1 MIRAVT
7 AFGKNDL
14 KNVGRDSLL
23 LQVMLIPFLF
33 VVPVRLLV
41 PPIESYLENSFG
53 LDLAPYY
60 PLILSFL
67 FVLNIPLLFGAVTGF
82 LILDERDDDT
92 LTALRVTPVS
102 MANYAGYRMVAAGLM
117 SSLYILLTL
126 PLTGLFPT
134 SVLPDLVPVALVAGL
149 FSVFIGLFLAAF
161 ASNKVEGLAFMKGV
175 GWLMIGPL
183 VAYFVP
189 RGWELLFGILP
200 TYWPAK
206 AFWVAG
212 EGGNYWPYLFVGAVY
227 TLLLVVLLLSQFQ
240 KRLSR

>member
-1 MIRAVT
+1 MMRAVT

-23 LQVMLIPFLF
+23 LQVMLVPFLF
-33 VVPVRLLV
+33 VVSVRLLI
-41 PPIESYLENSFG
+41 PPVESYLQNSFG
-53 LDLAPYY
+53 FELAPYY
-60 PLILSFL
+60 PLILSFF

-102 MANYAGYRMVAAGLM
+102 MTSYAGYRMFAAVLI

-126 PLTGLFPT
+126 PLTGLMPT
-134 SVLPDLVPVALVAGL
+134 SVLPDLIPVALVAGL

-183 VAYFVP
+183 AAYFVP
-189 RGWELLFGILP
+189 GRWELLFGILP

-212 EGGNYWPYLFVGAVY
+212 EGGSYWPYLLVGALY
-227 TLLLVVLLLSQFQ
+227 ALLLVVLLLGQFQ

>member
-1 MIRAVT
+1 MMRAVT

-23 LQVMLIPFLF
+23 LQVMLVPFLF

-41 PPIESYLENSFG
+41 PPIESYLQSSFG
-53 LDLAPYY
+53 FDLAPYY
-60 PLILSFL
+60 PLILSFF
-67 FVLNIPLLFGAVTGF
+67 FVLNIPLLFGALTGF

-102 MANYAGYRMVAAGLM
+102 MTSYAGYRVLAAVTM
-117 SSLYILLTL
+117 SFLYILLTL
-126 PLTGLFPT
+126 PLTGLV
-134 SVLPDLVPVALVAGL
+134 SASLLPDLIPVALIAGL
-149 FSVFIGLFLAAF
+149 FSVFVGLFLAAF

-183 VAYFVP
+183 AAYFVP
-189 RGWELLFGILP
+189 GRWELLFGVLP
-200 TYWPAK
+200 TYWPAR

-212 EGGNYWPYLFVGAVY
+212 EGGNYWPYLLVGAAY
-227 TLLLVVLLLSQFQ
+227 ALLLVVLLLAQFR
-240 KRLSR
+240 KRLYR